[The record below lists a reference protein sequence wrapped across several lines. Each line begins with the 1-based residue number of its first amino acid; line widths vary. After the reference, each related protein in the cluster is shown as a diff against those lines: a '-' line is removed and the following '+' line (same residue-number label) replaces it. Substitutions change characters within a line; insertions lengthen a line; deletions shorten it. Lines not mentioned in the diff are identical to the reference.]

1 MSVNGKRVLITGASH
16 GIGAATAIAFAGYG
30 CKVGVNYNKTPDGA
44 EKTADE
50 VRKRGGEAEIFQAD
64 VADSAQAEDMVAKF
78 IERFGGIDIL
88 VNNAGGALKIPRGDF
103 PDMPLEYWDYQVR
116 LNLGAAAYTA
126 HTAIRW
132 MRENKI
138 RGRIINVSSIHSLVT
153 WVKHKM
159 LPYSPAKAGLNMLTK
174 ALAVESA
181 KYGIAVNG
189 IAPGFIMTK
198 LSARYSEADM
208 AAFLRKIPLGRLG
221 KPEDITPMMLL
232 LADEEKSGFITGQ
245 TFVIDGGQSID
256 GGIDSMLESYEK

>member
-1 MSVNGKRVLITGASH
+1 MSVTGKRILITGASH
-16 GIGAATAIAFAGYG
+16 GIGAAAALAFAECG

-44 EKTADE
+44 EKTAAE
-50 VRKRGGEAEIFQAD
+50 VRARGGEAEIFQAD
-64 VADSAQAEDMVAKF
+64 VADSGQAENMVAKF
-78 IERFGGIDIL
+78 IERFGGIDVLI
-88 VNNAGGALKIPRGDF
+88 NNAGGALKIPRGEF
-103 PDMPLEYWDYQVR
+103 PDMPLEYWDYQIR
-116 LNLGAAAYTA
+116 LNLSAAAYTS

-132 MRENKI
+132 MRENKV
-138 RGRIINVSSIHSLVT
+138 RGRIVNVSSIHSLVT

-198 LSARYSEADM
+198 LSARYSDSDM

-221 KPEDITPMMLL
+221 RVEDITPMMLF

-256 GGIDSMLESYEK
+256 GGIDAMLESYEK